1 MPHDHANGP
10 KVHTV
15 DLLEQGITVLEK
27 IGYEVRLESELG
39 RSMVCRVKGKSILV
53 LDAGETSREQLDV
66 VLRALRSETS
76 VAMLAQ
82 CSMELRSVLELQKR
96 AA

>member
-1 MPHDHANGP
+1 MPNDHASGH
-10 KVHTV
+10 KVHTI
-15 DLLEQGITVLEK
+15 DLLEQGIAVLEK

-66 VLRALRSETS
+66 VLTALRSETS
-76 VAMLAQ
+76 LALLAH
-82 CSMELRSVLELQKR
+82 CSTELRSVLELQNR

>member
-1 MPHDHANGP
+1 MPHDQANGH

-15 DLLEQGITVLEK
+15 DLLEQGIAVLEK
-27 IGYEVRLESELG
+27 IGYEVRHESELG
-39 RSMVCRVKGKSILV
+39 RSMVCRVKGRSILI
-53 LDAGETSREQLDV
+53 LDAEETSREQLDV

-76 VAMLAQ
+76 LMLLAH
-82 CSMELRSVLELQKR
+82 CTTELRSVLELQNR